1 MKKIQLVSSFAL
13 QPNDLGFVLYACDL
27 APTKFHF
34 MRKGIADSQAANI
47 PFNQRSLSA
56 LERHG
61 FKYVQI
67 KGLTTDNHYDYIET
81 RFLVLVPMK
90 ELPQDPNQKDIYERV
105 DSKLLQRWAKEEN
118 ESPKIVIA
126 EYN

>member
-1 MKKIQLVSSFAL
+1 
-13 QPNDLGFVLYACDL
+13 
-27 APTKFHF
+27 
-34 MRKGIADSQAANI
+34 MRKGIADSHAANI

-56 LERHG
+56 LERRG

-67 KGLTTDNHYDYIET
+67 KGLTTDSHYDYIET
-81 RFLVLVPMK
+81 RFLVLIPMK